1 MTRGVCTIMKTTI
14 LLLTLVLLD
23 MAFAAYIPP
32 VEISAKGLR
41 RIRRSQY
48 CSSNL
53 SNVLAVLCREH
64 GYNEPFS
71 HRDNQQSY
79 SPPGPGLV
87 EECCHRS
94 CTLEQLQLYCK
105 APSEKK
111 SDIMW
116 VNSYIKS
123 FWPPFRGSITFLF
136 DVDRSAI
143 EAEST
148 CGNGKRWQR
157 WCQRKI
163 LMNLNNGDDQCSPK
177 FVTSKFS
184 RQISTRVSHL

>member
-111 SDIMW
+111 SDI
-116 VNSYIKS
+116 I
-123 FWPPFRGSITFLF
+123 
-136 DVDRSAI
+136 
-143 EAEST
+143 
-148 CGNGKRWQR
+148 
-157 WCQRKI
+157 
-163 LMNLNNGDDQCSPK
+163 
-177 FVTSKFS
+177 VTSNHS
-184 RQISTRVSHL
+184 DHHLEDQSHSYSTSTDRQSKLSPRAETESGDSADVNVKY